1 MIDKIRKQVEAW
13 MPDNPEGDEHIS
25 GERVAFRS
33 VLHLLDEIEAD
44 GKFVKIDNPK
54 PLDWWMDGEGE
65 EHCHGYETDD
75 VMPFPAEVYV
85 RKK

>member
-1 MIDKIRKQVEAW
+1 MIDKIRKQIMAW
-13 MPDNPEGDEHIS
+13 MPDNPESDERID
-25 GERVAFRS
+25 GKKVAFRS

-44 GKFVKIDNPK
+44 GQFVKMNDPA
-54 PLDWWMDGEGE
+54 PLDWWMDREGE
-65 EHCHGYETDD
+65 EHCHGYTTDD